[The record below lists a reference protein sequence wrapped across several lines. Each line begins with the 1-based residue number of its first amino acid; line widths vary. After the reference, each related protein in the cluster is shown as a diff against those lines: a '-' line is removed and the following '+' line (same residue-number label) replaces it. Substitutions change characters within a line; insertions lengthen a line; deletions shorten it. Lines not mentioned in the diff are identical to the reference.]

1 MTEYKQPATVVPT
14 YLRLQGA
21 AAYLAMSQPNLQRLH
36 RLGKGP
42 RRIQKGRAVF
52 FAIKDLDSWM
62 QQDAIEAS
70 GPATR
75 LEAA

>member
-1 MTEYKQPATVVPT
+1 MTENKQAATVVPA

-52 FAIKDLDSWM
+52 YAVKDHDYWM
-62 QQDAIEAS
+62 QQDAIEAP

-75 LEAA
+75 LAAA